1 MREKGKSRQRVLWQD
16 FLSQSDDTTILLMI
30 SENFVILYLTGTI
43 NGTLSILH
51 LRTQLLRRIRFVH
64 ID

>member
-1 MREKGKSRQRVLWQD
+1 MREKGKSRERVLWQD